1 MGSGRWENT
10 GRAYYSSSSATARDA
25 LSVHDYFKSNQI
37 NEALDP
43 NGVMLRES
51 CDSDDNPESNAI
63 IIGLDV
69 TGSMGSIAHEIA
81 KEGLG
86 TLIEGIL
93 ERKPVVDPHILI
105 AAIGDVMCDNSPLQ
119 ISQFEAD
126 ERIIQQ
132 LTDIY
137 VEGGGGGN
145 NTESYDLPWY
155 FAGTR
160 TAIDCFTKRNQK
172 GYLFTVG
179 DEMPPAGLKAKDI
192 KRVFGTDDQ
201 KDYTA
206 AELLALAEEKYHV
219 FHLIVE
225 EGSYCRGSQRSRVIA
240 SWRQLMGSRAI
251 PLLNYKHMSEVIL
264 ACIEISEAGEVFDD
278 EQISTLIDSHQDE
291 AVRRTLAHALV
302 S

>member
-1 MGSGRWENT
+1 MGSGRWEST
-10 GRAYYSSSSATARDA
+10 GRAYYSTSSVAARDA
-25 LSVHDYFKSNQI
+25 TSVRDYFRSSQI

-43 NGVMLRES
+43 NGVLLRES
-51 CDSDDNPESNAI
+51 CDGDDNPESNAI

-69 TGSMGSIAHEIA
+69 TGSMGRIAHEIA

-105 AAIGDVMCDNSPLQ
+105 AAIGDVMCDSSPLQ

-132 LTDIY
+132 LTDNY

-155 FAGTR
+155 FAATR
-160 TAIDCFTKRNQK
+160 TAIDCFTKRGKK

-179 DEMPPAGLKAKDI
+179 DEMPPAGLRAKDI

-201 KDYTA
+201 QDYTA

-225 EGSYCRGSQRSRVIA
+225 EGSYCRGRQRPRVIA
-240 SWRQLMGSRAI
+240 GWKQLMGSRAI
-251 PLLNYKHMSEVIL
+251 PLSNYKHMSEVIL
-264 ACIEISEAGEVFDD
+264 ACIEISEAGEIVDD
-278 EQISTLIDSHQDE
+278 EQINALIDSHQDE
-291 AVRRTLAHALV
+291 SVRQTLSHALA
-302 S
+302 

>member
-1 MGSGRWENT
+1 MGSGRWEST
-10 GRAYYSSSSATARDA
+10 GRDHYATTSVAARDS
-25 LSVHDYFKSNQI
+25 SVHEYFSSRQI

-43 NGVMLRES
+43 KGVMLRES
-51 CDSDDNPESNAI
+51 CDGEDNPESNAI

-69 TGSMGSIAHEIA
+69 TGSMGMIAHEIA

-105 AAIGDVMCDNSPLQ
+105 AAIGDVACDSSPLQ

-160 TAIDCFTKRNQK
+160 TEIDCFTKRGQK

-179 DEMPPAGLKAKDI
+179 DEMPPAGLRAKDI
-192 KRVFGTDDQ
+192 KRVFGSDDQ
-201 KDYTA
+201 RNYSA
-206 AELLALAEEKYHV
+206 AELLEIAEEKYHV

-225 EGSYCRGSQRSRVIA
+225 EGGYCRGRQKSKVIG
-240 SWRQLMGSRAI
+240 SWKELMGSRAI
-251 PLLNYKHMSEVIL
+251 PLSNYRHMSEVIL
-264 ACIEISEAGEVFDD
+264 ACIEISEAGEDVDV
-278 EQISTLIDSHQDE
+278 EELISQHQDK
-291 AVRRTLAHALV
+291 AVRQTLSHALV
-302 S
+302 E

>member
-10 GRAYYSSSSATARDA
+10 GREYYSTSSVAAREAT
-25 LSVHDYFKSNQI
+25 SVHDYFRSSQI
-37 NEALDP
+37 NEALNP
-43 NGVMLRES
+43 KGVMLRES
-51 CDSDDNPESNAI
+51 CDSEDNPESNAI

-105 AAIGDVMCDNSPLQ
+105 AAIGDVMCDSSPLQ

-160 TAIDCFTKRNQK
+160 TEIDCFTKRGQK

-179 DEMPPAGLKAKDI
+179 DEMPPAGLKTKDI

-201 KDYTA
+201 RNYTA
-206 AELLALAEEKYHV
+206 AELLELAEEKYHV

-225 EGSYCRGSQRSRVIA
+225 QGSYCRGSQRPRVIQG
-240 SWRQLMGSRAI
+240 WQQLMGPRAI
-251 PLLNYKHMSEVIL
+251 PLSNYKHMSEVIL
-264 ACIEISEAGEVFDD
+264 ACIEISEAGEDADV
-278 EQISTLIDSHQDE
+278 ESIIDSHQDK
-291 AVRRTLAHALV
+291 AVRQTLAHALA
-302 S
+302 